1 MIGHSAGGFARTT
14 RATGLLLAAIVA
26 TACGASQSSPASAPP
41 AATLSPSTSAA
52 TTPAASPPAA
62 SPSTVLASP
71 GISATNMVDIG
82 GRSLYASCLGESAP
96 GEPTV
101 VFEHGLGGGAGA
113 WVSTQLAVAETVRAC
128 VYARAGAGPS
138 DPADTPRTAQ
148 DLADDLARLL
158 DRAGIQ
164 APYVF
169 VSHSMGPWVTTLYTV
184 AHPEAVVGLVFVD
197 PRGPG
202 VTDEWVAALPP
213 PTAGESAALMEMRDF
228 IAEILVDPPDNDEG
242 LSIAAS
248 EAEVRAALAADSPLF
263 GDTPLIV
270 LQAGLTPNAWGDPAE
285 PAGMAWKDA
294 WFDGQ
299 AALAATS
306 TAGRLDVV
314 ADSGHF
320 IQSDA
325 PTVVIDAILEVLG
338 AP

>member
-1 MIGHSAGGFARTT
+1 
-14 RATGLLLAAIVA
+14 
-26 TACGASQSSPASAPP
+26 
-41 AATLSPSTSAA
+41 
-52 TTPAASPPAA
+52 
-62 SPSTVLASP
+62 
-71 GISATNMVDIG
+71 MVDIG
-82 GRSLYASCLGESAP
+82 GRSMYASCLGESAP

-138 DPADTPRTAQ
+138 DPAGTAPRTTQ
-148 DLADDLARLL
+148 DLADDLTVLLAR
-158 DRAGIQ
+158 AEIQ
-164 APYVF
+164 PPYVF

-184 AHPEAVVGLVFVD
+184 AHPDTVVGLVFVD

-213 PTAGESAALMEMRDF
+213 QTAGESVALTGMRD
-228 IAEILVDPPDNDEG
+228 ILAEILVDPPDNPEG
-242 LSIAAS
+242 LSLAAS
-248 EAEVRAALAADSPLF
+248 EAEVRAALGTDSPPF
-263 GDTPLIV
+263 GDIPLIV
-270 LQAGLTPNAWGDPAE
+270 LQAGLTPNAWVDPAE
-285 PAGMAWKDA
+285 PAGVAWKAA

-299 AALAATS
+299 AALATTS

-325 PTVVIDAILEVLG
+325 PSVMIDAILEVL
-338 AP
+338 ARR